1 METNEDLMSPMK
13 LSPRDDS
20 VFDSVFDTML
30 RVDPVFDSVLRVDSV
45 DSVSIVLIFFRTVS
59 TVDVSFCIT
68 SFSKGLISSTLI
80 HSSESEQSASVC
92 NTRPLSGKGSFSK
105 REVTVVTATE
115 NQGGWSLQSEVS
127 MEVIPDL
134 RDEQQSFDIL
144 IFNNDLQRAWQ

>member
-1 METNEDLMSPMK
+1 MSPMK
-13 LSPRDDS
+13 LSPRDNS
-20 VFDSVFDTML
+20 VFDPVFDTML
-30 RVDPVFDSVLRVDSV
+30 RVDPVFDSV

-59 TVDVSFCIT
+59 TVDVSFCII
-68 SFSKGLISSTLI
+68 SFSKGLISNTLI

-92 NTRPLSGKGSFSK
+92 NTQPLSDKGSSSK